1 MKKMTFFA
9 LAAVMF
15 ASAVVL
21 TGCKNDENEPEKKNE
36 VAKTEFSIALPDQV
50 SGARRMPGATVQ
62 KEGRSQ
68 FQGMTNITLVPFVH
82 QRAITAADTRLGN
95 NIELGDIA
103 AASELGTNS
112 NAKVYDNVSIPL
124 TTASFLFYAQS
135 KKTGTNFEK
144 GVLTQAN
151 LTAATPADFEFNLQ
165 PIVSNLATAQGDAKA
180 EALLYYLNSIARAS
194 DGTKNWEDY
203 LPADDAG
210 MAAMFETFSTTHVLS
225 SAGVER
231 IVYDLYNSLVPL
243 NSTLA
248 TKIKEAIE
256 TGADIGSV
264 GGDGKYPVTLKSSLA
279 GYPENINLPDGAI
292 HVKYDAT
299 TSPKAFRFF
308 SDSEYE
314 SHNFAKLNL
323 FTYPS
328 SLWYY
333 VNSKIKTSNQSQK
346 DKYNNTNDWA
356 AILGYHTSSRAVNSL
371 TRAVAIEDQIQYG
384 VARLDV
390 QVKLDGTVL
399 EDNAADPK
407 NVSCSSYPITGILV
421 GGQRNVGFDFVPNG
435 TNVYTIYDNVMTSPS
450 MAAGADY
457 SAMNSTLVL
466 ETEGGTEST
475 KDVIMAVEFTN
486 ASGVDFNGVDGCLI
500 PAGSKF
506 YVLARLAASA
516 ATETSNKVFKQD
528 YTTTVRLNLLNLKTA
543 YNTIPDLRT
552 PQLELGFSVN
562 LEWQAGHTYT
572 IDFL

>member
-9 LAAVMF
+9 LAAVLF
-15 ASAVVL
+15 ASAVAF
-21 TGCKNDENEPEKKNE
+21 TGCKSEDEPAKKNE

-82 QRAITAADTRLGN
+82 QRAITAADTRLGD
-95 NIELGDIA
+95 NIELGDIVN
-103 AASELGTNS
+103 SEALGTNS

-151 LTAATPADFEFNLQ
+151 LTATTPADFEFNLQ

-210 MAAMFETFSTTHVLS
+210 MAAMFTTFSTTHVLS
-225 SAGVER
+225 SAGVQR

-243 NSTLA
+243 NSTIA
-248 TKIKEAIE
+248 TKIKEAIAASA
-256 TGADIGSV
+256 TIGTTLDANS
-264 GGDGKYPVTLKSSLA
+264 KYPVTLNASLS

-292 HVKYDAT
+292 HIKYDAT

-356 AILGYHTSSRAVNSL
+356 TILGFHTSSRAVNSL

-435 TNVYTIYDNVMTSPS
+435 TNVYTIYDNVMTSSS

-516 ATETSNKVFKQD
+516 ASETGNKVFKQD
-528 YTTTVRLNLLNLKTA
+528 YTTTVKLNLLNLKTA